1 MASNDNKNN
10 KRSVGTRQPVDYVKK
25 LIVQEAQAQGV
36 PVDLALAVAQHE
48 SGFNNLA
55 KSKAG
60 AIGVMQLMPETAK
73 GLGVTNPYDAEQNI
87 RGGIRYLKGQLDRYN
102 GNVQLALAAY
112 NAGPGN
118 VQKYGG
124 IPPFKETQNYVKSI
138 TSAIP
143 NFNQREVNKIATS
156 NPRPT
161 KTADE
166 VTGAAAPIGERAEN
180 LQRDYASLADRNI
193 ASYTSQPYDPSL
205 YQNMRAQ
212 RAQEALELAN
222 KAYRETPMYPTQQEL
237 QAVQAPFTEVPQNI
251 QNMQAQAIQEIN
263 NRSGESLYAPY
274 EARLRQAYEEQ
285 IARAQAANPYT
296 QLAQI
301 APVDLDKYA
310 QAVAQQQAAED
321 YANNKRGVFA
331 ALDFMDPNVKD
342 KSKIVTRDFA
352 AEAQRRAD
360 LAQQLAIAQQAAQM
374 ARQTGL
380 TPQQFIERGLMDR
393 TAQDQALAR
402 RNAVLGSMY
411 LAAMQGDVQA
421 QQMIGH
427 LMQTGQT
434 NVVTNA
440 ANQAKAMLDLYN
452 QKRLAQQERF
462 NQNKDMLNYIGGL
475 DTTALGGANQVQ
487 QQNIASSA
495 NIVNTGMN
503 AGVDAQGNMYN
514 YESKFI
520 PGATGVDAN
529 TEMTPRQQFKDL
541 VGPISTY
548 YQGSPD
554 PNAMENFY
562 GSVAGGAIR
571 AGYDPGLVQ
580 SMYGTNTFTPRQ

>member
-1 MASNDNKNN
+1 MASNNN
-10 KRSVGTRQPVDYVKK
+10 KRPAGTRQPVDYIKK

-124 IPPFKETQNYVKSI
+124 VPPFKETQKYVKSI

-143 NFNQREVNKIATS
+143 NFNQREVN
-156 NPRPT
+156 
-161 KTADE
+161 
-166 VTGAAAPIGERAEN
+166 APIGERAEN
-180 LQRDYASLADRNI
+180 LQRDYTSLADRNI

-237 QAVQAPFTEVPQNI
+237 QQVQAPFVEVPQNI

-263 NRSGESLYAPY
+263 NRTGEKLYAPY

-301 APVDLDKYA
+301 APANYDNYIKGLERQRGDIMAVRATLPSNVSAQDFMKVVEAQTANEKALDEAYRIR
-310 QAVAQQQAAED
+310 QAA
-321 YANNKRGVFA
+321 AK
-331 ALDFMDPNVKD
+331 
-342 KSKIVTRDFA
+342 
-352 AEAQRRAD
+352 
-360 LAQQLAIAQQAAQM
+360 
-374 ARQTGL
+374 TGL
-380 TPQQFIERGLMDR
+380 TPQEFIERGLMDR
-393 TAQDQALAR
+393 AAQDQALAR
-402 RNAVLGSMY
+402 QNAVLGSMY

-427 LMQTGQT
+427 LMQTGQA

-475 DTTALGGANQVQ
+475 DATALGGANQVQ

-495 NIVNTGMN
+495 NIANAGMN
-503 AGVDAQGNMYN
+503 AGVNAQRNMYD
-514 YESKFI
+514 YESNFI
-520 PGATGVDAN
+520 PGATGTGVD

-541 VGPISTY
+541 VGPMATY

-571 AGYDPGLVQ
+571 AGYDPALVQ
-580 SMYGTNTFTPRQ
+580 SMYGTNTFTPKQ

>member
-1 MASNDNKNN
+1 MADSNN
-10 KRSVGTRQPVDYVKK
+10 KKMTK
-25 LIVQEAQAQGV
+25 QEIIGLAVMTAKTVGV
-36 PVDLALAVAQHE
+36 PVDLFLALIKNESNFNPYAVSA
-48 SGFNNLA
+48 
-55 KSKAG
+55 AG
-60 AIGVMQLMPETAK
+60 AIGLTQLMPGTAR
-73 GLGVTNPYDAEQNI
+73 GLGVNPRVIADNLL
-87 RGGIRYLKGQLDRYN
+87 GGAKYLKQQLQRY
-102 GNVQLALAAY
+102 GGDVEKALAAY
-112 NAGPGN
+112 NAGPGA
-118 VQKYGG
+118 VDKHKGV
-124 IPPFKETQNYVKSI
+124 PPYKETQNYVKKI
-138 TSAIP
+138 TNDTKS
-143 NFNQREVNKIATS
+143 FSKYEEGATGEAV
-156 NPRPT
+156 PVGD
-161 KTADE
+161 ALF
-166 VTGAAAPIGERAEN
+166 IGERAEN
-180 LQRDYASLADRNI
+180 LQRDYTSLADRNI

-237 QAVQAPFTEVPQNI
+237 QSVQAPFAEVPQNI

-274 EARLRQAYEEQ
+274 EARLRPAYEEQ

-321 YANNKRGVFA
+321 YTNNKRGVFA

-360 LAQQLAIAQQAAQM
+360 LAQQLATAYQAAQM

-393 TAQDQALAR
+393 TAQDQALAK

-427 LMQTGQT
+427 LMQTGQA

-475 DTTALGGANQVQ
+475 DATALGGANQVQ

-495 NIVNTGMN
+495 NIANTGMN
-503 AGVDAQGNMYN
+503 AGVDAQRNMYN
-514 YESKFI
+514 YESNFI
-520 PGATGVDAN
+520 PGATTAGSD

-541 VGPISTY
+541 VGPMATY

-571 AGYDPGLVQ
+571 AGYDPSLVQ